1 MFAQL
6 FGQLHVFTPLL
17 RVSHTMH
24 RQQYFTQGVVQTQ
37 CYATCHCSHPGE
49 VKGSWSEAVYGML
62 CDLVISLCRRVQKAE
77 PYRLTGAAAPLAIQS
92 KEHGRQPGSF
102 IAGFVKGANAA
113 PFAIFPAPKM
123 PASYQPVHKFAG
135 PLLTGTTAQP
145 RAYMRVNTHRFAMLF
160 ILQPCVILP
169 MRSAARLCRSL
180 CFASNV
186 CQH

>member
-1 MFAQL
+1 
-6 FGQLHVFTPLL
+6 
-17 RVSHTMH
+17 MH
-24 RQQYFTQGVVQTQ
+24 RQQYFTQGIVQTQ

-113 PFAIFPAPKM
+113 PFAIFPAPKV

-145 RAYMRVNTHRFAMLF
+145 RAYMRVNTHRLLHNAAHNAVHLAT
-160 ILQPCVILP
+160 LCDPANALSGTTLP
-169 MRSAARLCRSL
+169 FPVFCKQCLSTLRT
-180 CFASNV
+180 NN
-186 CQH
+186 